1 MFKKISPR
9 RGNPLKGQ
17 FNDFYNFM
25 DDFINENVNLS
36 ANTSFKVDVSDLE
49 DSYLVEAELPGF
61 NKDEIK
67 VQLQN
72 GELTITAEKR
82 EEVDNSSKDKKYVH
96 KEMRYSSMSRTLY
109 FENVTRENLKAK
121 LNDGILSIN
130 LPKTSK
136 TDNDQYIDIE

>member
-36 ANTSFKVDVSDLE
+36 ANTNFKVDVSDLE